1 MHRSQFSAGTLFAA
15 LALATAAVHATSVSS
30 TTLSPFY
37 ITLVDLA
44 PDDGVAPSIVLDPT
58 SRSTVL
64 PGAVSPGASTYWLQQ
79 GDSAFGPVSSSG
91 DLDGSGGSASFA
103 GDPLGAGAQL
113 AASAVGGPSLAIG
126 SGVAVVNSQPSGVNQ
141 FVLSAQTQV
150 TFSGYATLDWS
161 AGTVNDAAY
170 GEVDIDLSQDST
182 SFLDM
187 EYLTGGYY
195 GDGVGALSGSTAGW
209 VTATFANDSDASVE
223 VNYYVGVFANAAELE
238 MIPPPI
244 DEPAGAGLLLAGASM
259 LLWGVRRRRWGAAP
273 PAPLQ

>member
-1 MHRSQFSAGTLFAA
+1 MHRSHLSPSALFAA
-15 LALATAAVHATSVSS
+15 LALATTAVHANSVSS
-30 TTLSPFY
+30 TTLSAFR

-44 PDDGVAPSIVLDPT
+44 PGDGVDPSIALDPT
-58 SRSTVL
+58 SRSTAL
-64 PGAVSPGASTYWLQQ
+64 AGAVSPGASTFWMQQ

-91 DLDGSGGSASFA
+91 ELDGTGGSASFA

-113 AASAVGGPSLAIG
+113 AASAAGGPSLAIG
-126 SGVAVVNSQPSGVNQ
+126 SGVAVINSQPSGVNQ
-141 FVLSAQTQV
+141 FVLSAHTQV

-170 GEVDIDLSQDST
+170 GEVDIDLRQDST

-195 GDGVGALSGSTAGW
+195 GDGVGALSGSTAGQ

-223 VNYYVGVFANAAELE
+223 VNYFVGVFANAAELE
-238 MIPPPI
+238 TVPPPV
-244 DEPAGAGLLLAGASM
+244 DEPAGAGLLLAGAST
-259 LLWGVRRRRWGAAP
+259 LLWGVRRRR
-273 PAPLQ
+273 